1 MLLWHST
8 PAYIQESR
16 ELTAAGLKFIT
27 TNMFNNRYATFL
39 LPYSKCLTNIIASV
53 LLSSHHN
60 FSGRENS
67 ARNTFLWFSQKKV
80 IKNIK
85 SFVCFRI
92 STQNFS
98 ISRKFSPSKAPLI
111 KEHVI
116 FKSHAT
122 PFPVCAARLR
132 SLARR
137 KAKEVKSMPSHRR
150 MCVFVITY

>member
-1 MLLWHST
+1 MLFFLSSPTHT
-8 PAYIQESR
+8 QKLR
-16 ELTAAGLKFIT
+16 KLTAAGLKFIT
-27 TNMFNNRYATFL
+27 PKVLNNRYATFL
-39 LPYSKCLTNIIASV
+39 LPYPKCLTNIIASV
-53 LLSSHHN
+53 LY
-60 FSGRENS
+60 R
-67 ARNTFLWFSQKKV
+67 RVTTFRDEKTALATHFCDFHRRKV

-98 ISRKFSPSKAPLI
+98 ISSKVFPSKAPLI

-122 PFPVCAARLR
+122 PFPVCV
-132 SLARR
+132 SFGE
-137 KAKEVKSMPSHRR
+137 KEKEVKSMPSHRR